1 MWKGEE
7 SLEIKNILWIFCDVP
22 GRLDNYGILWNLV
35 VLYGEFYCRGHS
47 EERVECSNCRPGIFY
62 AAYSFCNIS
71 AFFGPTPGRYMME
84 RLSRSSI
91 YKYLFCKQRLCH
103 QQIERSRN
111 LYIFPVSR
119 NSLDR
124 MPPSLHNRSI
134 VGKQF

>member
-1 MWKGEE
+1 MSSYEE
-7 SLEIKNILWIFCDVP
+7 IP
-22 GRLDNYGILWNLV
+22 
-35 VLYGEFYCRGHS
+35 
-47 EERVECSNCRPGIFY
+47 
-62 AAYSFCNIS
+62 ASFCNIS

-111 LYIFPVSR
+111 LYILPVSR

-124 MPPSLHNRSI
+124 MPESLHNRSI
-134 VGKQF
+134 VGKQFRVGLFIRFQKQIIIENLRGLHRLITRTIDDGSTHRKTRGENRPQARPG